1 MEGCGAEGGPCGAK
15 YNKRMS
21 TVSTAVSV
29 EEYLRTSFS
38 DGDREYVDGRIIQRN
53 LGERDHSR
61 VQRKLIVFFAAR
73 EETLGT
79 YCFPEQRVQV
89 KPTRFRV
96 PDVCVYIGAE
106 PEEQVF
112 HTPPFLAV
120 EILSKDDRA
129 GEVREKI
136 RDYLDFGVR
145 FVWII
150 DPGERTGRVHN
161 AAGSNPDAGDLLW
174 TEDPNI
180 QLRLDSLF
188 D

>member
-1 MEGCGAEGGPCGAK
+1 MRTISA
-15 YNKRMS
+15 
-21 TVSTAVSV
+21 AVSV

-61 VQRKLIVFFAAR
+61 VQRKVIGFFIAR
-73 EETLGT
+73 EQTLGT

-96 PDVCVYIGAE
+96 PDICVYIGAE
-106 PEEQVF
+106 PAEQVF
-112 HTPPFLAV
+112 RTPPFLAV

-129 GEVREKI
+129 GDVAEKI
-136 RDYLDFGVR
+136 KDYLDFGVR

-150 DPGERTGRVHN
+150 DPAKGTGRVHT
-161 AAGSNPDAGDLLW
+161 AAGSRPVEGNALW
-174 TEDPNI
+174 TQDPNMR
-180 QLRLDSLF
+180 LPLDSLF

>member
-1 MEGCGAEGGPCGAK
+1 MG
-15 YNKRMS
+15 

-29 EEYLRTSFS
+29 EEYLRTSYP
-38 DGDREYVDGRIIQRN
+38 DGDREYVDGRIIERN

-61 VQRKLIVFFAAR
+61 LQRKLIVYFATR
-73 EETLGT
+73 EKTLGT
-79 YCFPEQRVQV
+79 YCFPEQRVHV
-89 KPTRFRV
+89 KPTRFRI
-96 PDVCVYIGAE
+96 PDVCVYLGAE

-129 GEVREKI
+129 GEVGEKI
-136 RDYLDFGVR
+136 QDYLDFGVR

-150 DPGERTGRVHN
+150 DPGKRTGQVYSDAR
-161 AAGSNPDAGDLLW
+161 SDPDVDDLLW
-174 TEDPNI
+174 TEDPDI
-180 QLRLDSLF
+180 RLRIDSLF